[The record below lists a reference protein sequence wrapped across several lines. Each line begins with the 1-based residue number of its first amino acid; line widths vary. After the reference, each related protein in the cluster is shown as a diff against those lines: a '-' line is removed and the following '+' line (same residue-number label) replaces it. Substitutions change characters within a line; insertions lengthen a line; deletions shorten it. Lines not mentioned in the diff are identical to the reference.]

1 MIVVASIARGLLDIW
16 QVSGSNNHMNSSLLA
31 RTAVALVAGAL
42 VLTSGAVA
50 SARPIPDGPGY
61 SSATKFI
68 GSPAKANPV
77 ALPVVPTNPYMAP
90 TGTSNIHNDTY
101 MSDSYQWAG
110 PLGKKIKVTSKWAG
124 GECASMTFNS
134 AGQLIAICLLP
145 KTPAFLTLMDPD
157 SLKVL
162 TRYNLTNRP
171 TAAGALMN
179 RDYTELSGSYFYL
192 NNLDQPVVA
201 TADHHLI
208 TYELLKGK
216 KAYAFSP
223 VSDID
228 LNASIVA
235 GQPTFAASG
244 DSILSALPDF
254 NGNVWFVTTGGLVG
268 ALNPA
273 TKISQTVRLANEGIT
288 QSFSMSEDG
297 GVYIVT
303 NVAMYRFDAIAGLPT
318 QSWRIVYLNDGVKKE
333 GQKSAGSGTSPTVM
347 PGGRVAITDNADPI
361 NVVVYN
367 TAINA
372 PTRQVCLAPVFN
384 KGASSTENSL
394 ISVGD
399 SLMVEN
405 NFGNLSVK
413 SVTGGKTTVPG
424 FARVDV
430 QADGTCKN
438 VWTNSTVSAPSVV
451 PKFSAA
457 TGLIYTYTKPKGPG
471 KVDRWYWTALDYR
484 TGEVVYSK
492 LAGTGDVFNNSYAS
506 LYVAPSGVGYV
517 GVLKGLIRVADM
529 K

>member
-1 MIVVASIARGLLDIW
+1 MLWLGARGLLDS
-16 QVSGSNNHMNSSLLA
+16 QSDLLSTDLMTSSLIA
-31 RTAVALVAGAL
+31 RTAVALFAGAL
-42 VLTSGAVA
+42 VATSGAVA
-50 SARPIPDGPGY
+50 SARPIPEGPGY

-68 GSPAKANPV
+68 GKPAKANPV
-77 ALPVVPTNPYMAP
+77 SLPVVPTNPYMAP

-110 PLGKKIKVTSKWAG
+110 PLGKNTKVTSKWAG

-134 AGQLIAICLLP
+134 AGQIIAICLLP

-162 TRYNLTNRP
+162 ARYNLSNRP
-171 TAAGALMN
+171 TAVGALSN
-179 RDYTELSGSYFYL
+179 RDYTELSGGYFYL
-192 NNLDQPVVA
+192 DNEDRAVVA
-201 TADHHLI
+201 TADRHII
-208 TYELLKGK
+208 TFELARTGSKYSFK
-216 KAYAFSP
+216 P
-223 VSDID
+223 ISDVD
-228 LNASIVA
+228 LATSITA

-254 NGNVWFVTTGGLVG
+254 NGNIWFVTTQGLVG
-268 ALNPA
+268 ALNPK
-273 TKISQTVRLANEGIT
+273 TGKSQTIRLSGEGIT
-288 QSFSMSEDG
+288 QSFSMDETG
-297 GVYIVT
+297 GVYIVS
-303 NVAMYRFDAIAGLPT
+303 NIAMYRFDAVAGLPT
-318 QSWRIVYLNDGVKKE
+318 SSWRIVYENDGVQKP
-333 GQKSAGSGTSPTVM
+333 GAKSAGSGTSPTVM
-347 PGGRVAITDNADPI
+347 SGGRVAIADNANPM

-367 TAINA
+367 TAVNA
-372 PTRQVCLAPVFN
+372 ASRQVCSVPVFDKN
-384 KGASSTENSL
+384 ASITENSL
-394 ISVGD
+394 ISIGNA
-399 SLMVEN
+399 LIVEN
-405 NFGNLSVK
+405 NYGNLSVK

-438 VWTNSTVSAPSVV
+438 VWTNSTESAPSVV

-517 GVLKGLIRVADM
+517 GVIKGLIRVADT

>member
-110 PLGKKIKVTSKWAG
+110 PLGNKTKVTSKWAG
-124 GECASMTFNS
+124 GECASITFNA
-134 AGQLIAICLLP
+134 AGQLVAICLTP
-145 KTPAFLTLMDPD
+145 QTPAYLTLMDPD

-179 RDYTELSGSYFYL
+179 RDYTELSGGYFYL
-192 NNLDQPVVA
+192 DNQDRAVVA
-201 TADHHLI
+201 TADRHII
-208 TYELLKGK
+208 TFELARTGSKYSFK
-216 KAYAFSP
+216 P
-223 VSDID
+223 ISDID
-228 LNASIVA
+228 LATSITA